1 MRKQL
6 MPGPLS
12 EEVRLG
18 LRLVSPMLF
27 VLTCYCTT
35 CLCFSCSDYG
45 FKHSD
50 GFVGPCIRDHDVAL
64 DDPCLTDG
72 VVSYMKSTGY
82 RKIPG
87 DICEKGVEDTF
98 KKQPFPCCES
108 APSTTKNPS
117 TQFLTTT
124 QKQESTTTE
133 KPSTQFPTTTQKQES
148 TTTEKP
154 STQFPTTHESRVTDE
169 ASDPLSQKYVVTVSA
184 LATLLGLA
192 VLLTLV
198 LGVLAGVFAK

>member
-1 MRKQL
+1 M
-6 MPGPLS
+6 
-12 EEVRLG
+12 
-18 LRLVSPMLF
+18 LV

-50 GFVGPCIRDHDVAL
+50 GFVGPCIRDPDVAL

-98 KKQPFPCCES
+98 KKQPFPCCKS

-117 TQFLTTT
+117 TQFP
-124 QKQESTTTE
+124 TTTE
-133 KPSTQFPTTTQKQES
+133 KPSTQFPTT
-148 TTTEKP
+148 
-154 STQFPTTHESRVTDE
+154 DE
-169 ASDPLSQKYVVTVSA
+169 ASDPLRQKYVVTVSA
-184 LATLLGLA
+184 LAALLGLA
-192 VLLTLV
+192 VLLALV
-198 LGVLAGVFAK
+198 LGVLAGVFAM